1 MPLPATSC
9 LAFRSELPQVCIF
22 GSELWPVKLS
32 SHFLQAVF
40 GIFTFVAGGIWTGFR
55 FLPGVPTILGFIFVS
70 AVVLFPVSAGAA
82 IIRRQLRLPRH
93 SN

>member
-1 MPLPATSC
+1 MCLCQPPLVLLFALNFLRSVS
-9 LAFRSELPQVCIF
+9 LAQ
-22 GSELWPVKLS
+22 LWPVKLS